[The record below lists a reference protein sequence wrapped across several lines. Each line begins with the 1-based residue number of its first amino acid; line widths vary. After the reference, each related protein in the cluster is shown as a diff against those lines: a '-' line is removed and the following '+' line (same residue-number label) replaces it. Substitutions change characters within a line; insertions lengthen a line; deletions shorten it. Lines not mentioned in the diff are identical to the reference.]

1 MHGNR
6 LRDEYEVLTL
16 TVDVLKSY
24 GTELEDERLKVAAR
38 FREGEVVVDLFWNG
52 QIVDVIEFSV
62 RDNDGLFLA
71 KGVVR
76 EYVDYCIKDALR
88 PKESDARR
96 RANRWQR

>member
-71 KGVVR
+71 EEVVR
-76 EYVDYCIKDALR
+76 EYVDYCIEDALR
-88 PKESDARR
+88 LQRDRR
-96 RANRWQR
+96 EKASE